1 MAKKR
6 KRFWCAIYGTLV
18 LSPYRQT
25 MSHPARYLL
34 SVCTV
39 IHLFSFGYISP
50 IVNRNILAYDHLD
63 ENAVIVYFKQ

>member
-1 MAKKR
+1 M
-6 KRFWCAIYGTLV
+6 

-63 ENAVIVYFKQ
+63 ENAVIVHFKQ